1 MRGRRI
7 HSQRCIICT
16 VRTNI
21 VLDDALVRRAM
32 KLTGA
37 RTKREVVHV
46 ALTSLVESRS
56 RKNLLELAGTL
67 DFAPAFDHEALRGL
81 RGDAGRAD
89 R

>member
-1 MRGRRI
+1 MY
-7 HSQRCIICT
+7 T
-16 VRTNI
+16 MRTNI

-46 ALTSLVESRS
+46 ALANLVESRS

-67 DFAPAFDHEALRGL
+67 DFDPGFNHKALRGL
-81 RGDAGRAD
+81 RGDFDRAA

>member
-1 MRGRRI
+1 MY
-7 HSQRCIICT
+7 T
-16 VRTNI
+16 MRTNI

-56 RKNLLELAGTL
+56 RRNLLELAGTL
-67 DFAPAFDHEALRGL
+67 DFAPDFDHKALREL
-81 RGDAGRAD
+81 RGDADRAD

>member
-1 MRGRRI
+1 MYI
-7 HSQRCIICT
+7 M
-16 VRTNI
+16 RTNI

-67 DFAPAFDHEALRGL
+67 ELAPDFDHKALRGP
-81 RGDAGRAD
+81 RSGSARAD

>member
-1 MRGRRI
+1 MY
-7 HSQRCIICT
+7 T
-16 VRTNI
+16 MRTNI

-46 ALTSLVESRS
+46 ALTNLVESRS

-67 DFAPAFDHEALRGL
+67 DDAADSDYPALRGV
-81 RGDAGRAD
+81 RGDPDHAD

>member
-1 MRGRRI
+1 MR
-7 HSQRCIICT
+7 SM
-16 VRTNI
+16 RTNI

-67 DFAPAFDHEALRGL
+67 DFAPDLDHKALRGL
-81 RGDAGRAD
+81 RGDADRAD

>member
-1 MRGRRI
+1 MYI
-7 HSQRCIICT
+7 M
-16 VRTNI
+16 RTNI

-46 ALTSLVESRS
+46 ALTSLVVSRS

-67 DFAPAFDHEALRGL
+67 ELAPDFDHKALRGP
-81 RGDAGRAD
+81 RGESDRAD

>member
-1 MRGRRI
+1 MY
-7 HSQRCIICT
+7 T
-16 VRTNI
+16 MRTNI

-67 DFAPAFDHEALRGL
+67 EFAPDFDYKALRGL
-81 RGDAGRAD
+81 RGDADRAD

>member
-1 MRGRRI
+1 MY
-7 HSQRCIICT
+7 T
-16 VRTNI
+16 MRTNI

-46 ALTSLVESRS
+46 ALTNLVESRS

-67 DFAPAFDHEALRGL
+67 DDAADSDHPALGRV
-81 RGDAGRAD
+81 RGDSDHAD

>member
-1 MRGRRI
+1 MYPM
-7 HSQRCIICT
+7 
-16 VRTNI
+16 RTNI
-21 VLDDALVRRAM
+21 VLDDALIRRAM

-56 RKNLLELAGTL
+56 RRNLLELAGTL
-67 DFAPAFDHEALRGL
+67 DFAPDFDHKALRGL
-81 RGDAGRAD
+81 RGDSGRAA